1 MLSSNNV
8 YELMHKDKKVGLINL
23 DVPGNVVNYVPIN
36 GEYSPFMGNADL
48 NKIKVWWSQR
58 SVPGSRKIM
67 EEVIKKAGCLNSS
80 EYLAKNMALSMTD
93 AYWLCPIDISISWED
108 VKLRN
113 QLGVNKGILPH
124 HNATSYDPNA
134 SLGGQMEKYWDLN
147 GEIPVLVKTS
157 LIHKGQQGVNEAF
170 ATMLH
175 QRQKSTIPYVKYSVD
190 RLNDEQTQCF
200 CDEFTSDS
208 KELINAYEVVESQ
221 KTSNSISV
229 YDSYI
234 EICAGN
240 GIDREVIQQFMDYQT
255 LTDFIISNDDEH
267 LLNFGVLRD
276 SETFKLIGPAP
287 IFDSGNSMFFSEYK
301 DEAYTRA
308 EILERTITSFFK
320 SEDKMLSKVK
330 DKGIVK
336 TDLLPTVDEAF
347 EFYADNGI
355 PEQKASFIAN
365 CYGVKLE
372 MVNEF
377 QHGKKIS
384 LYHEKHPAQEEKS
397 NFALKKTKR

>member
-1 MLSSNNV
+1 
-8 YELMHKDKKVGLINL
+8 
-23 DVPGNVVNYVPIN
+23 
-36 GEYSPFMGNADL
+36 MGNADL

-93 AYWLCPIDISISWED
+93 AYWLCLIDISISWED

-113 QLGVNKGILPH
+113 QLGANKGILPY

-221 KTSNSISV
+221 KTNNSISV

-330 DKGIVK
+330 DKSIVK

-347 EFYADNGI
+347 EFYTDNGI

-384 LYHEKHPAQEEKS
+384 LYHEKHPAQEE
-397 NFALKKTKR
+397 RI